1 MSINVFLSSE
11 LPKEKGNILSI
22 ISFCNK
28 VDYKDRVLS
37 SGLISENKSKK
48 YEIWQTDEKV
58 TQSYYENIN
67 IVKNNYLIFGSV
79 IFDNNKSYDK
89 LSEQIQKSYSNFF
102 KIANENEMQIVKIW
116 HYIPELLKTY
126 DHKKTNYS
134 LLCESREIIYKKYYQ
149 DQCYPAATVIGIEG
163 KKILIYF
170 IAAKCDIYETI
181 ENKRQVSSYD
191 YPQNIFL
198 EKPMFSRAIKFST
211 KSFKYNKLII
221 SGTASIRG
229 YESMHSEDISK
240 QLEESLKNYKTFL
253 DIDDN
258 ASNICR
264 IYMSKKEKDNFNLIN
279 SKLENCLG
287 NNKFILLYGDIC
299 RTELL
304 VEIEGISDV
313 KDAI

>member
-28 VDYKDRVLS
+28 VDYEDRVLS

-67 IVKNNYLIFGSV
+67 IVKNNYLLFGSV

-134 LLCESREIIYKKYYQ
+134 VLSDSREII
-149 DQCYPAATVIGIEG
+149 
-163 KKILIYF
+163 
-170 IAAKCDIYETI
+170 
-181 ENKRQVSSYD
+181 
-191 YPQNIFL
+191 
-198 EKPMFSRAIKFST
+198 
-211 KSFKYNKLII
+211 
-221 SGTASIRG
+221 
-229 YESMHSEDISK
+229 
-240 QLEESLKNYKTFL
+240 
-253 DIDDN
+253 
-258 ASNICR
+258 
-264 IYMSKKEKDNFNLIN
+264 
-279 SKLENCLG
+279 
-287 NNKFILLYGDIC
+287 
-299 RTELL
+299 
-304 VEIEGISDV
+304 
-313 KDAI
+313 